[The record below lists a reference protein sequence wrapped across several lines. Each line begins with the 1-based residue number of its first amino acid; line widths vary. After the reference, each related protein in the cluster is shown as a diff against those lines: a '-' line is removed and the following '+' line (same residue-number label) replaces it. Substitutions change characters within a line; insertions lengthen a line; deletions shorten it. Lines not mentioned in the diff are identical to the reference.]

1 MSTLASPRS
10 HLLLPWAVQERED
23 PVLEFD
29 HAEGMYFF
37 DRHGRR
43 YLDFVAQV
51 FHCTLGHGNRR
62 VIDAI
67 TRQAERALCVSP
79 QMLTAERAAL
89 AAELARRTPG
99 DLNRCF
105 FVNSG
110 SEANDQAFILARML
124 TGRPKIFAKY
134 RSYHGTTSGTL
145 GVAGDPRR
153 SAIEPGPAGTVRFFD
168 PYCYRCDFGLKYPDC
183 RIHCVDALE
192 RQLQLENPATVAAIV
207 VEPFTGAAG
216 GFPLPDGYL
225 PRLRQLCDRYGILL
239 IADEVITGFG
249 RTGAWFGVDHEG
261 VVPDLMTMAKG
272 LASGYV
278 PTGAVVLREP
288 LAGALEKRYLPLGGT
303 FSAHPLACAA
313 ALACLAE
320 YEESGLI
327 DNARRLGPLLL
338 ERLNEL
344 ARRHPRVGDVRAKGL
359 LACLELVRDRRAY
372 APLVPPNTDS
382 PLPLQIRRRA
392 WDEGIHVMARGSLI
406 LMAPPLIVQSEHID
420 EAIAKLDRVLS
431 WVGAIE
437 LPPVP

>member
-1 MSTLASPRS
+1 MSTRESPRS

-37 DRHGRR
+37 DRQGRR
-43 YLDFVAQV
+43 YLDFVSQV

-62 VIDAI
+62 VIQAI
-67 TRQAERALCVSP
+67 QRQAGRACVVSP
-79 QMLTAERAAL
+79 QLLTADRAAL

-134 RSYHGTTSGTL
+134 RSYHGTTYGTL

-168 PYCYRCDFGLKYPDC
+168 PYCYRCDFGLKFPDC
-183 RIHCVDALE
+183 RIHCLDALE
-192 RQLQLENPATVAAIV
+192 RQLQLENPATVAAVV
-207 VEPFTGAAG
+207 VEPVTGAAG
-216 GFPLPDGYL
+216 GFPLPDGHL

-261 VVPDLMTMAKG
+261 VVPDLMTIAKG
-272 LASGYV
+272 LSSGYV
-278 PTGAVVLREP
+278 PTGAVVLRER
-288 LAGALEKRYLPLGGT
+288 LARQLETRMLPLGST
-303 FSAHPLACAA
+303 YAAHPLACAA
-313 ALACLAE
+313 ALACLEE
-320 YEESGLI
+320 YEERGLVAH
-327 DNARRLGPLLL
+327 ARRMGEVLFQ
-338 ERLNEL
+338 RLQEL
-344 ARRHPRVGDVRAKGL
+344 ARRHPRVGDVRGKGL
-359 LACLELVRDRRAY
+359 LACLELVSDRTSH

-382 PLPLQIRRRA
+382 LLPGQIRRRC
-392 WDEGIHVMARGSLI
+392 WGEGLHLMARGSL
-406 LMAPPLIVQSEHID
+406 LLLAPPLIVQPEHID
-420 EAIAKLDRVLS
+420 EAMTKLDRVLD
-431 WVGAIE
+431 W
-437 LPPVP
+437 